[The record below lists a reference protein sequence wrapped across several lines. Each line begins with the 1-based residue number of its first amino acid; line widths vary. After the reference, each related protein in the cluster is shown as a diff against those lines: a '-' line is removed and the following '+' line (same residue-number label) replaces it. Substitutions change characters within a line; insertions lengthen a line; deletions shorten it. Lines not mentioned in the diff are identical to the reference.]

1 VTCITPPSRLPHR
14 EAGTLEYVKHRSVLR
29 EYISLE
35 ASDPLSRAIVAS
47 IEAGLERLAGRIANS
62 KRPLSEGTYM
72 LRSNVHQ
79 WTDEELWKTCI
90 QLTEAEAAF
99 RIHKSDLAIRPV
111 WDPKAT
117 FSSASWA
124 TRCGR
129 PCSLIAAKRFSSI
142 ASSSACP
149 IAFAYLRP
157 SKCRPIG
164 VEAKVVVVDDRPL
177 IQQAIANDLLANAQR
192 QPPHQRLQRLVELL
206 SRQNEGGQEHG
217 LDAQEHNRT
226 RADLLHFEQ
235 RRLETDGRDGD
246 NKTRAR

>member
-111 WDPKAT
+111 WDPKAERIK
-117 FSSASWA
+117 AHI
-124 TRCGR
+124 
-129 PCSLIAAKRFSSI
+129 LICFLGYALWKTLQ
-142 ASSSACP
+142 P
-149 IAFAYLRP
+149 
-157 SKCRPIG
+157 
-164 VEAKVVVVDDRPL
+164 DRS
-177 IQQAIANDLLANAQR
+177 QAILLD
-192 QPPHQRLQRLVELL
+192 RLGLSLPDRFRVPETVEM
-206 SRQNEGGQEHG
+206 
-217 LDAQEHNRT
+217 
-226 RADLLHFEQ
+226 
-235 RRLETDGRDGD
+235 
-246 NKTRAR
+246 